1 MSSLSD
7 PRRKAAAVL
16 EAWNRRLHYYLGL
29 YFLLFI
35 WLFSFTG
42 LLLNHPRWSLSRIP
56 NDANPAYERPIEPPR
71 GGADLERARDVMR
84 QLGLSGEIDWPQA
97 AQAQGR
103 LDFNI
108 AYPKQATQVRVDLAR
123 RRATVQQVDRSLW
136 SGLRIMHTFSGWRY
150 TSAGTSRDWLVTSV
164 WVVAMDALAA
174 GLLVM
179 VFGSYYMWWRLGRM
193 RVVGWVAL
201 AAGWAS
207 CVLFVYGLGFIAPC
221 FEVLLR

>member
-84 QLGLSGEIDWPQA
+84 QLRLSGEIDWPQA

-108 AYPKQATQVRVDLAR
+108 AYPKHATQVRVDLAR
-123 RRATVQQVDRSLW
+123 QRATVQQVDRSLW

-150 TSAGTSRDWLVTSV
+150 TSAGTSRDWIVTSV

-193 RVVGWVAL
+193 RIVGWMAL

-221 FEVLLR
+221 FEELLH

>member
-1 MSSLSD
+1 MSSPSD
-7 PRRKAAAVL
+7 PRGNATAVI

-42 LLLNHPRWSLSRIP
+42 LLLNHPRCSLSRIP

-71 GGADLERARDVMR
+71 GGSDLERARDVMR
-84 QLGLSGEIDWPQA
+84 QLGLAGEIDWPQA
-97 AQAQGR
+97 LQATGR

-123 RRATVQQVDRSLW
+123 QRATVQQIDRSLW

-150 TSAGTSRDWLVTSV
+150 TSAGTSRDWIVTSV
-164 WVVAMDALAA
+164 WVVAMDALSA

-179 VFGSYYMWWRLGRM
+179 VFGSYYMWWRLKRM
-193 RVVGWVAL
+193 RTAGWVAL

-207 CVLFVYGLGFIAPC
+207 CAFFVYGLG
-221 FEVLLR
+221 LGG

>member
-1 MSSLSD
+1 MSSRSD
-7 PRRKAAAVL
+7 SRRGAGAAL

-35 WLFSFTG
+35 WLFSLTG
-42 LLLNHPRWSLSRIP
+42 LLLNHPRWSLARIP
-56 NDANPAYERPIEPPR
+56 NDSNHSYERAIDPPR
-71 GGADLERARDVMR
+71 GGTDLERARDVMQ
-84 QLGLSGEIDWPQA
+84 QLRLAGEIDWPQA
-97 AQAQGR
+97 AQAPGR
-103 LDFNI
+103 LDFNV

-123 RRATVQQVDRSLW
+123 NRATVQQIDRSLW

-150 TSAGTSRDWLVTSV
+150 TSAATSRDWIVTSV

-179 VFGSYYMWWRLGRM
+179 VLGSYYMWWRLERM
-193 RVVGWVAL
+193 RIAGWLAL

-207 CVLFVYGLGFIAPC
+207 CGLFVYGLGFGG
-221 FEVLLR
+221 

>member
-1 MSSLSD
+1 MSSPSD

-56 NDANPAYERPIEPPR
+56 NEANPVYERPIEPPR
-71 GGADLERARDVMR
+71 GGTDLERARDVMR
-84 QLGLSGEIDWPQA
+84 QLRLSGEIDWPQA
-97 AQAQGR
+97 AQPQGR

-108 AYPKQATQVRVDLAR
+108 AYPKQAAQVRVDLAR
-123 RRATVQQVDRSLW
+123 QRATVQQVDRSLW

-150 TSAGTSRDWLVTSV
+150 TSPGVSRDWIVTSV

-179 VFGSYYMWWRLGRM
+179 VFGSYYMWWRLERL
-193 RVVGWVAL
+193 RTAGWVAL

-207 CVLFVYGLGFIAPC
+207 CAFFVYGLGFGG
-221 FEVLLR
+221 

>member
-1 MSSLSD
+1 MSSPSD
-7 PRRKAAAVL
+7 PRRKAAPIL

-56 NDANPAYERPIEPPR
+56 NDANPAYERPIQPPR
-71 GGADLERARDVMR
+71 GSVDLERARDVMR
-84 QLGLSGEIDWPQA
+84 QLGLAGEIDWPQA

-108 AYPKQATQVRVDLAR
+108 AYPKRAAQLRVDLAR
-123 RRATVQQVDRSLW
+123 QRATVQQVDRSLW

-150 TSAGTSRDWLVTSV
+150 ASAGTSRDWIVTSV

-179 VFGSYYMWWRLGRM
+179 VFGSYYMWWRLERM
-193 RVVGWVAL
+193 RTAGWVAL

-207 CVLFVYGLGFIAPC
+207 CAFFVYGLGFGG
-221 FEVLLR
+221 

>member
-1 MSSLSD
+1 MSSPSD
-7 PRRKAAAVL
+7 PRRNTAAVL

-42 LLLNHPRWSLSRIP
+42 LLLNHPRWSFSRIP
-56 NDANPAYERPIEPPR
+56 NDANPAYERPIEPRR
-71 GGADLERARDVMR
+71 GDADLERARDVMR
-84 QLGLSGEIDWPQA
+84 QLRLSGEIDWPQA

-108 AYPKQATQVRVDLAR
+108 AYPKQATQVRVDLTR
-123 RRATVQQVDRSLW
+123 QRATVQQVDRSLW
-136 SGLRIMHTFSGWRY
+136 SGIRIMHTFSGWRY
-150 TSAGTSRDWLVTSV
+150 TSPGMSRDWIVTSV

-179 VFGSYYMWWRLGRM
+179 VFGSYYMWWRLKRM
-193 RVVGWVAL
+193 RTAGWVAL

-207 CVLFVYGLGFIAPC
+207 CAFFVYGLGFGG
-221 FEVLLR
+221 

>member
-1 MSSLSD
+1 MGQL
-7 PRRKAAAVL
+7 
-16 EAWNRRLHYYLGL
+16 RL
-29 YFLLFI
+29 
-35 WLFSFTG
+35 
-42 LLLNHPRWSLSRIP
+42 
-56 NDANPAYERPIEPPR
+56 A
-71 GGADLERARDVMR
+71 
-84 QLGLSGEIDWPQA
+84 GEIDWPQA

-123 RRATVQQVDRSLW
+123 QRATVQQVDRSLW

-150 TSAGTSRDWLVTSV
+150 TSAGMSRDWIVTSV

-179 VFGSYYMWWRLGRM
+179 VFGSYYMWWRLKRM
-193 RVVGWVAL
+193 RTAGWVAL

-207 CVLFVYGLGFIAPC
+207 CAFFVYGLGFGG
-221 FEVLLR
+221 

>member
-1 MSSLSD
+1 MSSPSD
-7 PRRKAAAVL
+7 PRRTAAAAL

-42 LLLNHPRWSLSRIP
+42 LLLNHPRWPLSRIP
-56 NDANPAYERPIEPPR
+56 NDANPAYERTIEPPR
-71 GGADLERARDVMR
+71 GGADLERARDIMR
-84 QLGLSGEIDWPQA
+84 QLGLAGEIDWPQT

-123 RRATVQQVDRSLW
+123 QRATVQQVERSLW

-150 TSAGTSRDWLVTSV
+150 TSAGTSRDWTVTSV
-164 WVVAMDALAA
+164 WVVAMDAVAA

-179 VFGSYYMWWRLGRM
+179 VFGSYYMWWRLERL
-193 RVVGWVAL
+193 RTAGWVAL
-201 AAGWAS
+201 VAGWAS
-207 CVLFVYGLGFIAPC
+207 CAFFVYGLGFAG
-221 FEVLLR
+221 